1 MKINHLI
8 AATAAALLPMAA
20 SAATLIIPAA
30 GTGSGANGSQ
40 WQSELTLHNTSAG
53 TTHVRLVFHDTS
65 GAGESTEID
74 VAPRATVAIEDIVRT
89 RFQRESATGAIEILV
104 DDAASKKLAVTSRT
118 FNRTDKGEFG
128 QDIPAVSVADAA
140 FVGEVTVL
148 TGPTDVVST
157 RYNFGL
163 YALSAATVRWELI
176 RADGSLAATK
186 EATYDAGTQRQ
197 YNFGVNA
204 LFGVDPQNNDVVYAN
219 VLAGKVITYG
229 SAINNASGDPTF
241 VPGIRAREDVRVT
254 FGVDLNEDGTIDV
267 ADADHDGVLDQPID
281 VFTSTYPN
289 FFRIVASAPDGSP
302 AQIELI
308 DAPRNADLIDQQ
320 GTVEWAPTGDLKG
333 QSGSLKVRATF
344 NGTSEVLTIPVNFR

>member
-1 MKINHLI
+1 MKIKHLI
-8 AATAAALLPMAA
+8 AATAVALLPIAA

-53 TTHVRLVFHDTS
+53 VTHVRLVFHDTS

-140 FVGEVTVL
+140 VVGEVTVL

-219 VLAGKVITYG
+219 LLAGKVITYG

-289 FFRIVASAPDGSP
+289 FFRNVASAPDGSP

-333 QSGSLKVRATF
+333 QSGTLKVRATF